1 MKKVILFVLALAFL
15 LGAGCT
21 KAVRYSEEEIK
32 SFPPEAQENIRKG
45 QVDVGMSPQ
54 EVRYAWGSP
63 DSVRILETYEGK
75 QLEEWI
81 YSTLPVYGTRLL
93 LFYDS
98 RLIYIR
104 GSFYNLSGR
113 MA

>member
-1 MKKVILFVLALAFL
+1 MKKVILFVLVLAFL
-15 LGAGCT
+15 FGAGCT

-32 SFPPEAQENIRKG
+32 SFPPEVQENIRKG
-45 QVDVGMSPQ
+45 QVVVGMSPQ

-63 DSVRILETYEGK
+63 DSVRILEPYEGK

-93 LFYDS
+93 LFYDNK
-98 RLIYIR
+98 LIYSR
-104 GSFYNLSGR
+104 GSF
-113 MA
+113 